1 MRVPVVAGIASV
13 MRAIDR
19 VVDIVPVAGIAVAV
33 YIAAADIAAAVYIA
47 AADIAAE
54 GDVEAVA
61 DGVPTCAS
69 RKTSSR

>member
-13 MRAIDR
+13 MRA
-19 VVDIVPVAGIAVAV
+19 IVPVAGIAVAV

>member
-1 MRVPVVAGIASV
+1 MRVPVAAGIASV
-13 MRAIDR
+13 MRAIVR
-19 VVDIVPVAGIAVAV
+19 VVDIVPVADIVAAACIAVV
-33 YIAAADIAAAVYIA
+33 DIAAE
-47 AADIAAE
+47 AAE